1 MIGSSLKLL
10 KQLVNMDDF
19 DHPYHPYVMAGISTN
34 NSKVFIC
41 TNLMREGGRQSEI
54 ANEEIFPRLN
64 KIEPNKIRTI
74 F

>member
-1 MIGSSLKLL
+1 MGSSLKVL
-10 KQLVNMDDF
+10 KQLVHMDDG
-19 DHPYHPYVMAGISTN
+19 DHLYHPMVMAGIMTN
-34 NSKVFIC
+34 HSAVFIC
-41 TNLMREGGRQSEI
+41 TNLMREGRRRSEI